1 MCPNLDSF
9 YYEIRWNRYAQRRK
23 VDAEMANDMNN
34 KLDTSGTHIWLR
46 YTTQFTS
53 GKRTHT
59 IEVGIPVPIGASREV
74 RERLIREAEVGMEQL
89 ADHMERRVEQMQR
102 TQPMQVTPP
111 AASPPKAAPAPVQ
124 TPSPSLKP
132 PARVETPPAAEQ
144 REVTMPPTRSTIGA
158 SMPIAPGDMSSLP
171 QFLQYISRELGLD
184 ARKAMELLGVKSLQG
199 LNYREA
205 FDQLQQLVAKE
216 PPPTPSRPASQPAR
230 DTGSTGTPRAAAKAP
245 PAPAPPDIGP
255 APLRLPS
262 RAASSPNE
270 SLPAEPEPRVPAG
283 VLEIKEAIVRGYP
296 ASGFDEEDDGFPDDN
311 DADYLTDLSAEERA
325 LASDILGRLRD
336 AHGSSQASDARLKVL
351 ANVVNNQVSDDQ
363 LEELIAGVWGTTTLK
378 KLKNDQLEALIYWAK
393 HADDFIAEVDM
404 VLTLLQ
410 EEAYA
415 RSDR

>member
-1 MCPNLDSF
+1 
-9 YYEIRWNRYAQRRK
+9 
-23 VDAEMANDMNN
+23 MANDMNN
-34 KLDTSGTHIWLR
+34 KPDTSGTHIWLR

-59 IEVGIPVPIGASREV
+59 VEVGIPVPIGASKEV

-102 TQPMQVTPP
+102 TQPMQAASG
-111 AASPPKAAPAPVQ
+111 AASPPKAASVPVQ
-124 TPSPSLKP
+124 LPPSSPKP
-132 PARVETPPAAEQ
+132 PARVETQPTAEQ

-216 PPPTPSRPASQPAR
+216 PAPAPSRPASQPAR
-230 DTGSTGTPRAAAKAP
+230 DTGSTGKPRASAKAP
-245 PAPAPPDIGP
+245 PTPAPPDIGP
-255 APLRLPS
+255 VPLRLPS
-262 RAASSPNE
+262 RAAPSPNE
-270 SLPAEPEPRVPAG
+270 APPARAPIEPEPRVPAG
-283 VLEIKEAIVRGYP
+283 VLEIKEAVVRGYP
-296 ASGFDEEDDGFPDDN
+296 AASGFDEEEDVFSDN
-311 DADYLTDLSAEERA
+311 DDDYLSDLSEEERA
-325 LASDILGRLRD
+325 LASDILSRLRD

>member
-1 MCPNLDSF
+1 
-9 YYEIRWNRYAQRRK
+9 
-23 VDAEMANDMNN
+23 MANDMNN
-34 KLDTSGTHIWLR
+34 KPDTSGTHIWLR

-59 IEVGIPVPIGASREV
+59 VEVGIPVPIGASKEV

-89 ADHMERRVEQMQR
+89 ADHMERRVEQMHR
-102 TQPMQVTPP
+102 TQPMQAASG
-111 AASPPKAAPAPVQ
+111 AASPPKAASAPVQ
-124 TPSPSLKP
+124 LPPSSPKP
-132 PARVETPPAAEQ
+132 PAASQPAAEQ

-205 FDQLQQLVAKE
+205 FDQLQQVAAKE
-216 PPPTPSRPASQPAR
+216 PAPAPSRPASQPAR
-230 DTGSTGTPRAAAKAP
+230 DTGSTGKPRAAAKAP

-262 RAASSPNE
+262 RAAPSSNE
-270 SLPAEPEPRVPAG
+270 APPAREPAEPEPRVPAG
-283 VLEIKEAIVRGYP
+283 VLEIKEAVVRGYP
-296 ASGFDEEDDGFPDDN
+296 AASGFDEEDDGFLDGD
-311 DADYLTDLSAEERA
+311 DADYLVDLSEDERV

>member
-1 MCPNLDSF
+1 
-9 YYEIRWNRYAQRRK
+9 
-23 VDAEMANDMNN
+23 MANDMSNRP
-34 KLDTSGTHIWLR
+34 DTSGTYIWLR

-59 IEVGIPVPIGASREV
+59 VEVGIPVPIGASRET

-89 ADHMERRVEQMQR
+89 ADHMERRVEEMQR
-102 TQPMQVTPP
+102 TQPVQP
-111 AASPPKAAPAPVQ
+111 APVAAPAPRTAPAQ
-124 TPSPSLKP
+124 TPAPSPKP
-132 PARVETPPAAEQ
+132 PVAPPPAAAPISARVETPPAAEQ

-158 SMPIAPGDMSSLP
+158 SMPVGAGEVSSLP
-171 QFLQYISRELGLD
+171 QLLQYTNRELGLD
-184 ARKAMELLGVKSLQG
+184 ARKVMELLGVKSLQG
-199 LNYREA
+199 LNYREVA
-205 FDQLQQLVAKE
+205 EQLQQLVARE
-216 PPPTPSRPASQPAR
+216 PASSPPTPASQPAR
-230 DTGSTGTPRAAAKAP
+230 DTGSTGAARASAKSP
-245 PAPAPPDIGP
+245 PAPAPSNSGP
-255 APLRLPS
+255 APLRLTSRSAPPS
-262 RAASSPNE
+262 NDALLAPE
-270 SLPAEPEPRVPAG
+270 PAEPEPRVPAG
-283 VLEIKEAIVRGYP
+283 VLEIKEAVVRNYP
-296 ASGFDEEDDGFPDDN
+296 AASGFDEEEDVLPGDDDDAN
-311 DADYLTDLSAEERA
+311 YLSDLSNEERA
-325 LASDILGRLRD
+325 LADDILSRLRD

>member
-1 MCPNLDSF
+1 
-9 YYEIRWNRYAQRRK
+9 
-23 VDAEMANDMNN
+23 MANDMNN
-34 KLDTSGTHIWLR
+34 KPDNPGTHIWLR

-59 IEVGIPVPIGASREV
+59 VEVGIPVPIGASREV

-102 TQPMQVTPP
+102 TQPTQ
-111 AASPPKAAPAPVQ
+111 AASGVASLQKTAPAPTQ
-124 TPSPSLKP
+124 TPSPSPKP
-132 PARVETPPAAEQ
+132 PSAPVRVETPPVAEQ
-144 REVTMPPTRSTIGA
+144 HEVTMPPTRSTIGA
-158 SMPIAPGDMSSLP
+158 SMPIAPGDMGSLP
-171 QFLQYISRELGLD
+171 QFLQYINRELGLD

-205 FDQLQQLVAKE
+205 FEQLQQMVAKE
-216 PPPTPSRPASQPAR
+216 PTPAPSRPASQPAR
-230 DTGSTGTPRAAAKAP
+230 DTGPTATSRAAAKSP
-245 PAPAPPDIGP
+245 PAPASSGSGP
-255 APLRLPS
+255 IPLRLPS
-262 RAASSPNE
+262 RSAPSPNE
-270 SLPAEPEPRVPAG
+270 APPAREPAEPEPRVPAG
-283 VLEIKEAIVRGYP
+283 VLEIKEAVVRNYSA
-296 ASGFDEEDDGFPDDN
+296 ASGFDEEEDVFAGDD
-311 DADYLTDLSAEERA
+311 DADYLSDLSEEERA
-325 LASDILGRLRD
+325 LASDILSRLRD